1 MNTNIKALS
10 NEELEVISG
19 GGDALKIANRIIL
32 TVIGAAAIFGAGKFA
47 SDVYKDCNDGYGFDD
62 IKKGFKKG
70 RTLYGDIVHA
80 TANLFREKKK

>member
-32 TVIGAAAIFGAGKFA
+32 TVIGAVAIFGAGKFA
-47 SDVYKDCNDGYGFDD
+47 GDVYKDYNDSCGYDD

-80 TANLFREKKK
+80 TANLFKWKKK